1 VYDIRLLKGARDVL
15 GGFAPTFYFGD
26 RLGEMNKLVIA
37 ERVREIAAEAAGKNN
52 LELVHVDVIGTVK
65 SPTVR
70 VFIDKPGGVSVGDCT
85 TVSRQMEA
93 VLDAEDFISSTYV
106 LEVSSP
112 GLERELYS
120 LKDFEKFSGNPA
132 RVRTHEP
139 INGQRNFRGR
149 IKDIDGENIIFE
161 DKTNGEVSFPYNLVA
176 KANLEIDL
184 DEVFKRGK

>member
-1 VYDIRLLKGARDVL
+1 
-15 GGFAPTFYFGD
+15 
-26 RLGEMNKLVIA
+26 MNKLIIT
-37 ERVREIAAEAAGKNN
+37 ERVQAIAAEVATKNN
-52 LELVHVDVIGTVK
+52 LELVNVDVVGSVK
-65 SPTVR
+65 YPNVR

-93 VLDAEDFISSTYV
+93 VLDAEDFISSAYV

-120 LKDFEKFSGNPA
+120 LSDFEKFSGNLA
-132 RVRTHEP
+132 KVRTHQP

-149 IKDIDGENIIFE
+149 IKHTDGENIIFE
-161 DKTNGEVSFPYNLVA
+161 DKTNGEVSFPYDLVA

-184 DEVFKRGK
+184 EQEFKRNENRTTEDGEE

>member
-1 VYDIRLLKGARDVL
+1 
-15 GGFAPTFYFGD
+15 
-26 RLGEMNKLVIA
+26 MNKLVIA

-52 LELVHVDVIGTVK
+52 LELVHVDVVGTVK

-70 VFIDKPGGVSVGDCT
+70 VFIDKTGGVSVEDCT

-93 VLDAEDFISSTYV
+93 VLDAEDFISSAYV

-120 LKDFEKFSGNPA
+120 LKDFEKFSGNLA

-149 IKDIDGENIIFE
+149 IKSIDGENIIFA
-161 DKTNGEVSFPYNLVA
+161 DKTNGEVSFPYDLVA

-184 DEVFKRGK
+184 DEEFKRSEKRKTENG

>member
-1 VYDIRLLKGARDVL
+1 
-15 GGFAPTFYFGD
+15 
-26 RLGEMNKLVIA
+26 MNKLVIA
-37 ERVREIAAEAAGKNN
+37 ERVRAIAEETAGKNN

-70 VFIDKPGGVSVGDCT
+70 VFIDKPGGVSVKDCT
-85 TVSRQMEA
+85 QVSRQMEA
-93 VLDAEDFISSTYV
+93 VLDAEDFISSAYV

-120 LKDFEKFSGNPA
+120 LRDFEKFSGNLA
-132 RVRTHEP
+132 KVRTHEP

-149 IKDIDGENIIFE
+149 IKQIDGENIIFE

-184 DEVFKRGK
+184 EQEFKRNEDR

>member
-1 VYDIRLLKGARDVL
+1 
-15 GGFAPTFYFGD
+15 
-26 RLGEMNKLVIA
+26 MNKLVIA
-37 ERVREIAAEAAGKNN
+37 ERVQEIAAEVAGKNN

-85 TVSRQMEA
+85 LVSRRMEE
-93 VLDAEDFISSTYV
+93 VLDAEDFISSAYV

-120 LKDFEKFSGNPA
+120 LQDFEKFSGNLT
-132 RVRTHEP
+132 RVRTHEA

-149 IKDIDGENIIFE
+149 IKRIEGEKIIFE
-161 DKTNGEVSFPYNLVA
+161 DKTNGEVSFPYDLVA

-184 DEVFKRGK
+184 DEEFKRSEKRKTENG